1 MKCTLALRW
10 SKSVVPIKSSTFIS
24 SFYAQALRFRQYA
37 GIFLKTILQ
46 LYFNKFNPVP
56 GTHRE
61 DTKLQEKP
69 QHNYTTHT

>member
-10 SKSVVPIKSSTFIS
+10 CKFVARSNPRHLFRL
-24 SFYAQALRFRQYA
+24 FALRRCGFASNA
-37 GIFLKTILQ
+37 GIFPFKTILQ

-61 DTKLQEKP
+61 DGTKLQD
-69 QHNYTTHT
+69 